1 MQKSGLNKTKKSR
14 WPVMVAAML
23 SAVLVMVS
31 IIWSGEASAQAQVQR
46 LTGEDRIATAHTIA
60 LEQWKTA
67 ETVLL
72 ARYDLFPDALAGV
85 PLAHFYGAP
94 ILLTYPDRL
103 RDDTLETL
111 RGLQAKKVILLGGE
125 AAVSPQVEQSLRSVV
140 QEVERIGGKD
150 RYETAQL
157 IAERLPNSGQQAI
170 VVNGE
175 NFPDALAAGPYAARQ
190 GMPILLVAKNRIP
203 EPTRQALAKISSLYV
218 VGGPNVVSDQITEQ
232 LRQIVG
238 MPVQRLAGDD
248 RYGTAVELVRY
259 FKPPMQTVVV
269 ATGENFADALSG
281 AALAAKLD
289 APILLVRSAV
299 VPVSV
304 SQLLRNVSVERYV
317 ILGGTAAVSGK
328 VEAELKGWKPLRIMI
343 DPGHGGSD
351 PGAMGNGLKE
361 KDLTLDIA
369 KRVTQHLSNR
379 YLDVHVRMTRE
390 TDVYLTLNERTQMA
404 NQWPADFFLSIHI
417 NAAADPAAN
426 GFESYVYNKPGCCAT
441 SLAKQQVI
449 HPYIVQQMKFKDR
462 GMKRANFHV
471 LRETTMPSI
480 LLENL
485 YISNPGDAA
494 KLANPQFREQ
504 LARAIADGVAKAW
517 GIPPK

>member
-1 MQKSGLNKTKKSR
+1 MQRSGLYRTKKIR
-14 WPVMVAAML
+14 FPVIVSAIL
-23 SAVLVMVS
+23 SAILVMAS
-31 IIWSGEASAQAQVQR
+31 ITWNGEAGAQAQVQR
-46 LTGEDRIATAHTIA
+46 LTGEDRIETAHTIA
-60 LEQWKTA
+60 LEEWKVA

-94 ILLTYPDRL
+94 ILLTYPERL
-103 RDDTLETL
+103 RDDTRDVL
-111 RGLQAKKVILLGGE
+111 RGLQAKRVIVLGGE
-125 AAVSPQVEQSLRSVV
+125 AAVSPQVEESLRSVV

-157 IAERLPNSGQQAI
+157 IAERLPNPGQQAI
-170 VVNGE
+170 VANGE
-175 NFPDALAAGPYAARQ
+175 DFPDALAAGPYAARR
-190 GMPILLVAKNRIP
+190 GIPVLLVTKNGIP
-203 EPTRQALAKISSLYV
+203 EPTRQALTKISSLYV
-218 VGGPNVVSDQITEQ
+218 VGGPNVVSDQTAEQ
-232 LRQIVG
+232 LRQLVG
-238 MPVQRLAGDD
+238 MSVQRLAGED
-248 RYGTAVELVRY
+248 RYGTAVELARY
-259 FKPPMQTVVV
+259 FEPPMQTVVV

-281 AALAAKLD
+281 AALAARLD
-289 APILLVRSAV
+289 APILLVRTAA

-317 ILGGTAAVSGK
+317 ILGGTVAVSGR
-328 VEAELKGWKPLRIMI
+328 VEADLKKWQPLRIML

-351 PGAMGNGLKE
+351 PGAIGNGLQE

-369 KRVTQHLSNR
+369 RRVKQHLNNR

-390 TDVYLTLNERTQMA
+390 EDVYLSLSQRTQMA
-404 NQWPADFFLSIHI
+404 NEWPADFFLSIHI
-417 NAAADPAAN
+417 NSSSNLAAD

-462 GMKRANFHV
+462 NMKRDNFYV
-471 LRETTMPSI
+471 LRETKMPSL

-485 YISNPGDAA
+485 FISNPEDAS

-517 GIPPK
+517 GIPPR